1 MNAAVQPLGAAASPA
16 ADALRRFAA
25 VVLADWRERSRS
37 IRFLA
42 VLAAMATLSWWLFPP
57 LGAAYLTVAIDG
69 PHRGAYSSA
78 WVGMVL
84 ALVFST
90 LFSLASFYMV
100 RGTLTR
106 DIDSRVWQ
114 LLVATPMRRSTYL
127 LAKWS
132 SHVLV
137 MLSIALIALLVG
149 LAAQLVRA
157 EDRHIDLV
165 ELVKPMLV
173 LSVPGF
179 AITAMFAIWFDLVP
193 WLRHTAGNVLYFF
206 VWIALLSLSLT
217 QVLPQHR
224 PSPADAWV
232 SDPGGVITF
241 VHAVERLELH
251 GARLVN
257 LNVVRPVLHD
267 TVSTFAWAAWPVRAV
282 DLRAPLAWFLLALA
296 GVALAARCLDWGAA
310 RASRTSARARE
321 GSGARLRWLAWLL
334 GPLQRSATGALVA
347 AETQLVLRSRRAWWW
362 LLVLVSFGVQS
373 FAPPPIVAMAAIASW
388 ALLLDVLGGAV
399 LRESETRT
407 AALVFSAAHARTRVL
422 ATRWTMLTALTWLA
436 TLPALLHLAI
446 ARPTAALALLAIGAS
461 LSAWGLA
468 LGAATRNARSFELLF
483 VVLAYVSLNG
493 APALNVGIA
502 PWTTL
507 AAHLALLP
515 VAAVLLSLAWPRLCR
530 LVR

>member
-1 MNAAVQPLGAAASPA
+1 MIAAHPHGAAASPA
-16 ADALRRFAA
+16 TDALRRFAA

-37 IRFLA
+37 ARFLA
-42 VLAAMATLSWWLFPP
+42 VLAAMAIVSWWLLPP
-57 LGAAYLTVAIDG
+57 LGASYLTVAING
-69 PHRGAYSSA
+69 AHRGTYSSA

-90 LFSLASFYMV
+90 MFSLASFYMV
-100 RGTLTR
+100 RGTLAR

-127 LAKWS
+127 LAKWC

-137 MLSIALIALLVG
+137 MLSIAAISLAVG
-149 LAAQLVRA
+149 IAAQLVRA
-157 EDRHIDLV
+157 EDRQVDLV

-179 AITAMFAIWFDLVP
+179 AITAMLAIWFDLVP

-224 PSPADAWV
+224 PGPADAWV
-232 SDPGGVITF
+232 TDPGGVITF
-241 VHAVERLELH
+241 VRAVERIELG
-251 GARLVN
+251 GARIAN

-267 TVSTFAWAAWPVRAV
+267 TVSTFAWSSWPVRAV
-282 DLRAPLAWFLLALA
+282 DLRGPLAWLVLALA
-296 GVALAARCLDWGAA
+296 GVLLASRCLDWGAA
-310 RASRTSARARE
+310 RTSRASSRARE
-321 GSGARLRWLAWLL
+321 GTGARLRWLAWLVA
-334 GPLQRSATGALVA
+334 PLQRSAAGTLVA
-347 AETQLVLRSRRAWWW
+347 AEIQLVLRSRRWWWW
-362 LLVLVSFGVQS
+362 LLVLASFGVQLL
-373 FAPPPIVAMAAIASW
+373 APTAIVSMAAIASW
-388 ALLLDVLGGAV
+388 ALLLDVLAGAV

-407 AALVFSAAHARTRVL
+407 AALVFSAAHARGRVL
-422 ATRWTMLTALTWLA
+422 ATRWAMLTALAWLC
-436 TLPALLHLAI
+436 TLPALLRLAV
-446 ARPTAALALLAIGAS
+446 ALPAAALALLAVGAS
-461 LSAWGLA
+461 LAIWGLA

-493 APALNVGIA
+493 APVLNVGVA

-507 AAHLALLP
+507 ATHLALLP
-515 VAAVLLSLAWPRLCR
+515 AGAALLFLAWPRLCR
-530 LVR
+530 LAR